1 MLRRRALYATV
12 WGIRRLRSGAKTPLT
27 FVAVRKNRQNRRAAS
42 LRAPPGMRGE
52 TETAMT
58 PASAGGA
65 GASAVSCRRC
75 GIFIFRSTCRRD
87 VAPAD
92 SSPGRGNGDGRG
104 SRAKRSSSRH
114 ARRRHLRSRARS
126 RLRRFGFRTLDTS
139 DTSDTSDSMDS
150 SDAQTFRA
158 HRAPPARVRRRLAC
172 FRPARRWNRFRVAI
186 GIAGL
191 RTVFP
196 AFAPIPTLIARTK

>member
-92 SSPGRGNGDGRG
+92 SSPGIGNGDGRG

-114 ARRRHLRSRARS
+114 ARRRHLRLRARS

-139 DTSDTSDSMDS
+139 DTSDTSDTMDS
-150 SDAQTFRA
+150 SDARTFRV
-158 HRAPPARVRRRLAC
+158 HRVRRRLAC